1 MKNNQKK
8 IKNLCVSKNNT
19 LKTAIN
25 RMNKFGH
32 KSLVVADNK
41 LSLLGVL
48 SDGDIRRA
56 LIRKK
61 KLSSKI
67 GSLYNKKS
75 IFFLDKK
82 FNRSKI
88 KKIFQKKKIDLIP
101 IVDTNKKIRNILFER
116 DLNNKK
122 KIIIKKKFPPI
133 NVMIMAGGKGT
144 RLRPF
149 TGVLP
154 KPLLLY
160 KGTPIIEHVIKS
172 FLRYKIINFICS
184 LNYKSY
190 LIKAFFKEK
199 KLPINL
205 KYIEEKKPLGTAGSL
220 KMLKNKTKD
229 ILVTNSDTILNC
241 DLNKILKY
249 HKKASNDLTIICA
262 KLPIQIPYG
271 VVETRKKN
279 IFKKINEKPK
289 NSYLA
294 NVGTY
299 LINSKLI
306 SLIPKKDK
314 IYNMTDLISDAKKNK
329 KKLGVF
335 KIPQKSWLDLGNLKN
350 FSN

>member
-1 MKNNQKK
+1 M
-8 IKNLCVSKNNT
+8 
-19 LKTAIN
+19 
-25 RMNKFGH
+25 
-32 KSLVVADNK
+32 
-41 LSLLGVL
+41 
-48 SDGDIRRA
+48 
-56 LIRKK
+56 
-61 KLSSKI
+61 
-67 GSLYNKKS
+67 
-75 IFFLDKK
+75 
-82 FNRSKI
+82 
-88 KKIFQKKKIDLIP
+88 
-101 IVDTNKKIRNILFER
+101 
-116 DLNNKK
+116 
-122 KIIIKKKFPPI
+122 
-133 NVMIMAGGKGT
+133 
-144 RLRPF
+144 
-149 TGVLP
+149 
-154 KPLLLY
+154 
-160 KGTPIIEHVIKS
+160 
-172 FLRYKIINFICS
+172 
-184 LNYKSY
+184 NYKSY